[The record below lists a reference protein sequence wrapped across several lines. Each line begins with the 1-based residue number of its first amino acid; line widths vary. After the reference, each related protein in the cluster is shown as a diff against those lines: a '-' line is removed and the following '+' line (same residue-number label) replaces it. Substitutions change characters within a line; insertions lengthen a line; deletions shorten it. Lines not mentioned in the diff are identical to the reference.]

1 MAVESVQKVK
11 TTGRSNSAFNRQDK
25 HTARTAAVNSNL
37 GIDIDLIG
45 ANLDFPKR
53 NKQWTKPFVSIMQR
67 YEHVP
72 YANED
77 ASAKQRIS

>member
-1 MAVESVQKVK
+1 M
-11 TTGRSNSAFNRQDK
+11 
-25 HTARTAAVNSNL
+25 ARTAAVSSNL

-53 NKQWTKPFVSIMQR
+53 NEQWTKPFVSIMQR
-67 YEHVP
+67 YEHAP

-77 ASAKQRIS
+77 ASTKQ